1 MRLKRVNRGY
11 AGQRGRRSTI
21 RGLTSSVA
29 PFDARYAP
37 ADGRSRR
44 SEPPHLNRLS
54 LSSATGLARNPGR
67 SRQRDSRHC
76 SRLYGQGNQVLA
88 LKMVNVLLAAGSRHH
103 REFHIEGL

>member
-11 AGQRGRRSTI
+11 AGQRPAFDDPRS
-21 RGLTSSVA
+21 TSSVA

-44 SEPPHLNRLS
+44 SETSHLDRLS
-54 LSSATGLARNPGR
+54 RSSATGLARNPGR